1 METKSQTGSNPGSES
16 ATIDIKSTY
25 ANQRVLLTGATGFL
39 GGVVLEKLL
48 WEIGEH
54 VEAIFCLI
62 SPSGARRGAD
72 RLWKDVLSAPS
83 FGRLRERHGTEWVAW
98 VGSRVHAVD
107 GDLGEENLALDSG
120 GFEAVSSCDVVLHCA
135 AARQGALSEAFA
147 ANTMGT
153 LILLDIVE
161 TASQRPDHTEKR
173 PVAFVHVSTADVAAA
188 QEHPSCVRPLAPS
201 DLPPCLPLP
210 PHRALCHGKG
220 SASARECWAGS
231 RGGSGGG
238 RYYAAF

>member
-1 METKSQTGSNPGSES
+1 M
-16 ATIDIKSTY
+16 
-25 ANQRVLLTGATGFL
+25 
-39 GGVVLEKLL
+39 LEKLL

-120 GFEAVSSCDVVLHCA
+120 GFEAVSSCDVVLHCVA
-135 AARQGALSEAFA
+135 AGKVPCPRPSPPTRWAPD
-147 ANTMGT
+147 
-153 LILLDIVE
+153 IVDIVE

-173 PVAFVHVSTADVAAA
+173 PVAFVCLDSDVA
-188 QEHPSCVRPLAPS
+188 
-201 DLPPCLPLP
+201 
-210 PHRALCHGKG
+210 
-220 SASARECWAGS
+220 
-231 RGGSGGG
+231 
-238 RYYAAF
+238 